1 MAVYCMIVNHCA
13 SSNSQYILCTYIQV
27 HDLAGLL
34 NNYKKM
40 SRFFN
45 ETDQTTLLP
54 VKATQLINTDKA
66 DVAEKVAL
74 SAQGRRTT
82 AKKRALSTLTDVE
95 ELIGALVSTEANDGY
110 VPLLPHTGV
119 SLYYRV
125 GTSATHLSM
134 LTESAVLGT
143 VSSAATPETW
153 RRFIGQQLVLL
164 TELMTFIVP
173 AFFADNATMIS
184 PLGKRKARGT
194 VRSDLTLHSKL
205 FVPTKAKVDTGKVRS
220 MALQYA
226 REARVCDVHCSSVS
240 KDLLTHIAGLT
251 LPASHDEKTVL
262 MLKDSKLTP
271 TGSLLS
277 SCSDSIMQVQC
288 AAKLGRLSSIC
299 SLLVTM
305 TSSEMELYR
314 VHSSSASDIDTPS
327 VSIAQLHGAV
337 QLTAAAAPPAVAD
350 FVKAALERGDTL
362 LPYYGL
368 PRLARCMF
376 KPNEEVAASTL
387 NCVNAR
393 FRALLNGFRV
403 LHFPSTEPLYQVL
416 DALHKPYQ
424 VRLLAEVAGFCR

>member
-1 MAVYCMIVNHCA
+1 
-13 SSNSQYILCTYIQV
+13 
-27 HDLAGLL
+27 
-34 NNYKKM
+34 
-40 SRFFN
+40 
-45 ETDQTTLLP
+45 
-54 VKATQLINTDKA
+54 
-66 DVAEKVAL
+66 
-74 SAQGRRTT
+74 
-82 AKKRALSTLTDVE
+82 
-95 ELIGALVSTEANDGY
+95 
-110 VPLLPHTGV
+110 
-119 SLYYRV
+119 
-125 GTSATHLSM
+125 
-134 LTESAVLGT
+134 
-143 VSSAATPETW
+143 
-153 RRFIGQQLVLL
+153 
-164 TELMTFIVP
+164 
-173 AFFADNATMIS
+173 
-184 PLGKRKARGT
+184 
-194 VRSDLTLHSKL
+194 
-205 FVPTKAKVDTGKVRS
+205 
-220 MALQYA
+220 
-226 REARVCDVHCSSVS
+226 
-240 KDLLTHIAGLT
+240 
-251 LPASHDEKTVL
+251 
-262 MLKDSKLTP
+262 
-271 TGSLLS
+271 
-277 SCSDSIMQVQC
+277 VQC
-288 AAKLGRLSSIC
+288 AAKLGRLPSIC